1 MSTSP
6 AEHSDIAPKRAI
18 ESAVVMAYLMLP
30 EDANPAGSIH
40 GGVVMKHID
49 TAAGVVAMRHARGN
63 AVTASVDRLN
73 FMEPVYVGELVTF
86 KACLNWVGRS
96 SMEVGVR
103 VEAENMFT
111 GDVRHAVSAYL
122 TLVALDENGKSKS
135 VAPLLLET
143 DDQRRRE
150 QEAQFRRELRRRTM
164 YEEAPCHRAR
174 SK

>member
-6 AEHSDIAPKRAI
+6 AEHTDIAPKRAI

-86 KACLNWVGRS
+86 KACLKLGRPELHGS
-96 SMEVGVR
+96 RGPGGS
-103 VEAENMFT
+103 
-111 GDVRHAVSAYL
+111 
-122 TLVALDENGKSKS
+122 GKH
-135 VAPLLLET
+135 VH
-143 DDQRRRE
+143 RRCPPCG
-150 QEAQFRRELRRRTM
+150 FRLSD
-164 YEEAPCHRAR
+164 AGCPG
-174 SK
+174 

>member
-1 MSTSP
+1 MNQTP
-6 AEHSDIAPKRAI
+6 ATDLPAKRAL

-111 GDVRHAVSAYL
+111 GHVRHAVSAYF
-122 TLVALDENGKSKS
+122 TMVALDENSKPRPVS
-135 VAPLLLET
+135 PLLMET

-150 QEAQFRRELRRRTM
+150 REACFRRELRKKAASL
-164 YEEAPCHRAR
+164 EGPCHRAR
-174 SK
+174 NK

>member
-1 MSTSP
+1 MSQKDVNGL
-6 AEHSDIAPKRAI
+6 EPKRAI

-103 VEAENMFT
+103 VDTENMFT
-111 GDVRHAVSAYL
+111 GNVRHAVSAYL
-122 TLVALDENGKSKS
+122 TLVALDDNGKPKQVS
-135 VAPLLLET
+135 PLMLET
-143 DDQRRRE
+143 EDQRRR
-150 QEAQFRRELRRRTM
+150 QREAQFRRDLSKQALSRED
-164 YEEAPCHRAR
+164 PCHRAR

>member
-1 MSTSP
+1 MSHPP
-6 AEHSDIAPKRAI
+6 AEHPDIPPKRAI

-86 KACLNWVGRS
+86 KACLNWIGRS

-111 GDVRHAVSAYL
+111 GHVRHAVSAYL

-150 QEAQFRRELRRRTM
+150 QEARFRRELRHKAMTL
-164 YEEAPCHRAR
+164 EAPCHRAR
-174 SK
+174 GK